1 MLSRV
6 LELKERFINAAT
18 QEEKNAID
26 EAMQELIKEN
36 PNAWAEA
43 MVESA
48 KRTAD
53 KSRVRQFSEH
63 LASIPYR

>member
-6 LELKERFINAAT
+6 LELKERFINATT

-26 EAMQELIKEN
+26 EAMQELMKEN

-53 KSRVRQFSEH
+53 KAESLVKKRKDKSRVR
-63 LASIPYR
+63 